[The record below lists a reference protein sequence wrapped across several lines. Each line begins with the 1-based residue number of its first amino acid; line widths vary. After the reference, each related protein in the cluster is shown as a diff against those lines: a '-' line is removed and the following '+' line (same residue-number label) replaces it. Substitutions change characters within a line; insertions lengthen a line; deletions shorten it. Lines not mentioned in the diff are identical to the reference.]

1 MEKRMK
7 FSKFK
12 GKYLGSMNSLK
23 KNGIKIIV
31 MKYFENWLDEN
42 IDDIFEKFKESELVK
57 KIKLNT
63 MQQKDSCTANFHSKK

>member
-1 MEKRMK
+1 
-7 FSKFK
+7 
-12 GKYLGSMNSLK
+12 
-23 KNGIKIIV
+23 

-63 MQQKDSCTANFHSKK
+63 MQQKDSFSANFHSKK